1 MIHILQGDCRDV
13 LRTLPDQ
20 SVHCVVT
27 SPPYY
32 NLRDYGVDGQMGL
45 EETPEEF
52 VAEMVAVFRE
62 VRRVL
67 RDDGTCWVNLGSSYV
82 SRDTNPNPSLVPKR
96 VLSCDSGGR
105 APEGSSGSGL
115 ACLGSNGEPQGDLS
129 NRRGRS
135 IRSARRSGQTSQQL
149 SPIARD
155 SGLEGSSEAHSCD
168 ETPDVRASSTLSSPP
183 SGPASSGREDKAST
197 CPLASPTSSAGHQ
210 ESFRNSDDSADI
222 GMRSLPSA
230 RHMLD
235 TELSA
240 RACDCGSC
248 GMCWAYLAIP
258 SLRLKGKDLLQIPH
272 LVSLALQADG
282 WYLRSEI
289 IWHKPNPM
297 PESVTDRPTKAHE
310 QVFLLTKSARYFY
323 DAEAIKEESVE
334 PDRQRADRIG
344 GASHK
349 ERQQHYE
356 GAIYTGGNSRNA
368 RSVWTIATKPF
379 PEAHFATFPVDL
391 AERCIKAGTS
401 LMGCCSACG
410 APRVRVVERNLV
422 PTPKAA
428 KKNVVDQRD
437 YAADAKDQGANR
449 QKDGHIPGWARQ
461 DITLGW
467 SPSCQCNGEVI
478 PCTVLDPFGGAG
490 TTGLVADRLQRNA
503 ILIELNPEYAEMAR
517 RRISADAPLFGPT
530 P

>member
-115 ACLGSNGEPQGDLS
+115 ACLGSDGEPQGDLS

-310 QVFLLTKSARYFY
+310 QVFLLTKRARYFY
-323 DAEAIKEESVE
+323 DA
-334 PDRQRADRIG
+334 
-344 GASHK
+344 
-349 ERQQHYE
+349 
-356 GAIYTGGNSRNA
+356 GAISDQAIHAGKSVKLGEKSLSAGQAAGAGVKPSGNGLVSSVMVKETRNA

-379 PEAHFATFPVDL
+379 PEAHFATFPPDL

-401 LMGCCSACG
+401 EQGCCSACG
-410 APRVRVVERNLV
+410 APHVRVSEVSYENPGNRKTNGPRSIERRHETAGFAVRLEKRTRTV
-422 PTPKAA
+422 
-428 KKNVVDQRD
+428 R
-437 YAADAKDQGANR
+437 
-449 QKDGHIPGWARQ
+449 
-461 DITLGW
+461 W
-467 SPSCQCNGEVI
+467 SPSWSAKAPTSCLLSSWTHSEAPERQ
-478 PCTVLDPFGGAG
+478 
-490 TTGLVADRLQRNA
+490 GLSQTS
-503 ILIELNPEYAEMAR
+503 Y
-517 RRISADAPLFGPT
+517 SAT
-530 P
+530 PS